1 MQLCHIISYQSLF
14 DFIFHVPPFLIMP
27 IFTVIFLLTL
37 VSAVSIRV
45 WLATRHIRYV
55 HTHRNSVPENFSSQ
69 ISLDAHQKAADYT
82 CAKTRLNYAN
92 ICLDTLLLLILT
104 LGGGLN
110 ALNSFWSN
118 WFSAPLLQGM
128 IFILGTV
135 LLMGLVEIPINYYR
149 TFVIEKKFGFNKMT
163 HSMFF
168 VDLIKQ
174 GLLGILLGLPL
185 LFGALWLME
194 KTGANWWLYVWLM
207 WVGFNLIILSVY
219 PTWIAPLFNKFT
231 PLEDASLKARIEQLM
246 QKCGFK
252 SSGLFVMDGS
262 RRSSHGNAYFT
273 GFGKNKR
280 IVFFDTLLSHLNP
293 PEIEA
298 VLAHEL
304 GHFKRNH
311 VIKRILLTFTMSLVF
326 LWLLGYLMNQDWFYQ
341 GLGVFSSNETLAN
354 ISSHSTAM
362 ALLLFFLVMPTF
374 TFLFQPLSSLYSR
387 KHEFEADA
395 YAVEKASA
403 GDLIQALVKLYQ
415 DNAATLTPD
424 PLHSAFYDSHP
435 PASVR
440 IARLQNLA
448 HN

>member
-1 MQLCHIISYQSLF
+1 MC
-14 DFIFHVPPFLIMP
+14 V
-27 IFTVIFLLTL
+27 
-37 VSAVSIRV
+37 VSTRV

-55 HTHRNSVPENFSSQ
+55 HKHRNSVPENFSSQ
-69 ISLDAHQKAADYT
+69 INLDSHQKAADYT

-92 ICLDTLLLLILT
+92 ICLDTALLLILT

-110 ALNSFWSN
+110 ALNLFWSN
-118 WFSAPLLQGM
+118 WFSDPLLQGM
-128 IFILGTV
+128 IFILGTI
-135 LLMGLVEIPINYYR
+135 LLMGLVEIPISYYR
-149 TFVIEKKFGFNKMT
+149 AFVIEKKFGFNKMT
-163 HSMFF
+163 HTMFF
-168 VDLIKQ
+168 VDLIKK

-207 WVGFNLIILSVY
+207 WVAFNLIILSVY

-231 PLEDASLKARIEQLM
+231 PLEDAALKARIEQLM

-273 GFGKNKR
+273 GFGQNKR
-280 IVFFDTLLSHLNP
+280 IVFFDTLLSQLNP
-293 PEIEA
+293 AEIEA

-311 VIKRILLTFTMSLVF
+311 VIKRIFLTFTISLVF

-354 ISSHSTAM
+354 IASPSTAM

-395 YAVEKASA
+395 YAVEKASS

>member
-1 MQLCHIISYQSLF
+1 M
-14 DFIFHVPPFLIMP
+14 
-27 IFTVIFLLTL
+27 FTVIFLFTL
-37 VSAVSIRV
+37 ICVVFTRV
-45 WLATRHIRYV
+45 WLTTRHFRYV
-55 HTHRNSVPENFSSQ
+55 KMHRNRVPENFSSQ
-69 ISLDAHQKAADYT
+69 INLDSHQKAADYT
-82 CAKTRLNYAN
+82 CAKTRLNYFN
-92 ICLDTLLLLILT
+92 IFLDALLLLILT

-110 ALNSFWSN
+110 LLNSFWAE
-118 WFSAPLLQGM
+118 WFIDPVSHGIAL
-128 IFILGTV
+128 ILGTV
-135 LLMGLVEIPINYYR
+135 LLLGLAEIPINYYR
-149 TFVIEKKFGFNKMT
+149 TFVIEKEFGFNKMT
-163 HSMFF
+163 RTMFF
-168 VDLIKQ
+168 MDLFKQ
-174 GLLGILLGLPL
+174 GILGVMLGLPL

-194 KTGANWWLYVWLM
+194 RMGANWWLYVWIM
-207 WVGFNLIILSVY
+207 WVAFNLIVLSIY

-231 PLEDASLKARIEQLM
+231 PLDDVALKERIEQLM

-280 IVFFDTLLSHLNP
+280 IVFFDTLLSHLNA

-304 GHFKRNH
+304 GHFKRHH
-311 VIKRILLTFTMSLVF
+311 VIKRILWSFTMSLAF
-326 LWLLGYLMNQDWFYQ
+326 LWLLGNLMNQEWFYL
-341 GLGVFSSNETLAN
+341 GLGVSVSNELLSTAQVP
-354 ISSHSTAM
+354 STAM

-374 TFLFQPLSSLYSR
+374 TFLFQPISSLYSR

-395 YAVEKASA
+395 YAAEKSSAS
-403 GDLIQALVKLYQ
+403 DLILALVKLYK

>member
-1 MQLCHIISYQSLF
+1 MQ
-14 DFIFHVPPFLIMP
+14 

-37 VSAVSIRV
+37 MCVGSTRI

-55 HTHRNSVPENFSSQ
+55 HKHRNSVPENFSSQ
-69 ISLDAHQKAADYT
+69 VNLDSHQKAADYT
-82 CAKTRLNYAN
+82 CAKTRLDYAN
-92 ICLDTLLLLILT
+92 ICLDTALLLMLT

-110 ALNSFWSN
+110 ALNLFWSN
-118 WFSAPLLQGM
+118 WFSDPLLQGM

-135 LLMGLVEIPINYYR
+135 LLMGLVEIPISYYR

-163 HSMFF
+163 HTMFF
-168 VDLIKQ
+168 VDLIKK
-174 GLLGILLGLPL
+174 GLLGVLLGLPL

-207 WVGFNLIILSVY
+207 WVAFNLIVLSVY

-231 PLEDASLKARIEQLM
+231 PLEDASLKARIEKLM
-246 QKCGFK
+246 QKCGFE

-273 GFGKNKR
+273 GLGKNKR
-280 IVFFDTLLSHLNP
+280 IVFFDTLLSHLSP
-293 PEIEA
+293 LEIEA

-304 GHFKRNH
+304 GHFKRHH

-341 GLGVFSSNETLAN
+341 GLGVFSSNETLVN
-354 ISSHSTAM
+354 MSSPSTAM

-403 GDLIQALVKLYQ
+403 SDLIQALVKLYQ

>member
-1 MQLCHIISYQSLF
+1 
-14 DFIFHVPPFLIMP
+14 MP
-27 IFTVIFLLTL
+27 IFTIIFLLTL

-92 ICLDTLLLLILT
+92 ICLDTVLLLILT

-110 ALNSFWSN
+110 ALNFFWSN

>member
-1 MQLCHIISYQSLF
+1 
-14 DFIFHVPPFLIMP
+14 MP

-92 ICLDTLLLLILT
+92 ICLDTVLLLILT

-110 ALNSFWSN
+110 ALNLFWSN
-118 WFSAPLLQGM
+118 WFSDPLLQGM

-207 WVGFNLIILSVY
+207 WVGFNLIVLSVY

>member
-27 IFTVIFLLTL
+27 IFTVIFLLAL

-92 ICLDTLLLLILT
+92 ICLDTVLLLILT

-110 ALNSFWSN
+110 ALNFFWSN
-118 WFSAPLLQGM
+118 WFSDPLLQGM

>member
-1 MQLCHIISYQSLF
+1 
-14 DFIFHVPPFLIMP
+14 MP

-110 ALNSFWSN
+110 ALNFFWSN
-118 WFSAPLLQGM
+118 WFSDPLLQGM

>member
-1 MQLCHIISYQSLF
+1 
-14 DFIFHVPPFLIMP
+14 MP

-92 ICLDTLLLLILT
+92 ICLDTVLLLILT

-110 ALNSFWSN
+110 ALNFFWSN
-118 WFSAPLLQGM
+118 WFSDPLLQGM

-341 GLGVFSSNETLAN
+341 GLGVFSSNEALAN

>member
-1 MQLCHIISYQSLF
+1 MSIF
-14 DFIFHVPPFLIMP
+14 TFIFLFILIC
-27 IFTVIFLLTL
+27 V
-37 VSAVSIRV
+37 VSTRI
-45 WLATRHIRYV
+45 WLAIRHIRFINI
-55 HTHRNSVPENFSSQ
+55 HRDTVPENFASQ
-69 ISLDAHQKAADYT
+69 INLDSHQKAADYT
-82 CAKTRLNYAN
+82 CTKTRLSYAN
-92 ICLDTLLLLILT
+92 IFLDTALLLILT
-104 LGGGLN
+104 FGGGLN
-110 ALNSFWSN
+110 ALNSFWSGF
-118 WFSAPLLQGM
+118 FSNSLLHGVV
-128 IFILGTV
+128 FILCTV
-135 LLMGLVEIPINYYR
+135 LLIGVLEIPINYYR

-163 HSMFF
+163 PAMFF
-168 VDLIKQ
+168 TDLIKQ
-174 GLLGILLGLPL
+174 GSLGILIGLPL
-185 LFGALWLME
+185 LFAILWLME
-194 KTGANWWLYVWLM
+194 KAGDNWWLYAWLM
-207 WVGFNLIILSVY
+207 WVAFNIILLSVY

-231 PLEDASLKARIEQLM
+231 PLEDSSLKIRIEQLM
-246 QKCGFK
+246 QKCGFR

-304 GHFKRNH
+304 GHFKKNH
-311 VIKRILLTFTMSLVF
+311 VIKRIIWTFTMSLIF
-326 LWLLGYLMNQDWFYQ
+326 LWLLGYLMNQEWFYQ
-341 GLGVFSSNETLAN
+341 GLGIISLNETQTN
-354 ISSHSTAM
+354 TFYPSTAM

-374 TFLFQPLSSLYSR
+374 TFLFQPLSSFYSR

-395 YAVEKASA
+395 YAVDKASA
-403 GDLIQALVKLYQ
+403 SDLIQALVKLYQ

-435 PASVR
+435 PALVR

>member
-1 MQLCHIISYQSLF
+1 MC
-14 DFIFHVPPFLIMP
+14 V
-27 IFTVIFLLTL
+27 
-37 VSAVSIRV
+37 VSIRV

-69 ISLDAHQKAADYT
+69 VNLDSHQKAADYT

-92 ICLDTLLLLILT
+92 ICLDTVLLLMLT

-110 ALNSFWSN
+110 VLNFFWSN
-118 WFSAPLLQGM
+118 LFSDPLLQGM
-128 IFILGTV
+128 IFILSTV
-135 LLMGLVEIPINYYR
+135 LLMGFVEIPVNYYR

-163 HSMFF
+163 RTMFF

-219 PTWIAPLFNKFT
+219 PTWIAPIFNKFT

-354 ISSHSTAM
+354 ISSPSTAM

-403 GDLIQALVKLYQ
+403 NDLIQALVKLYK

>member
-1 MQLCHIISYQSLF
+1 LQLCHIISYQSLF

-27 IFTVIFLLTL
+27 IFTIIFLLTL

-92 ICLDTLLLLILT
+92 ICLDTVLLLILT

-110 ALNSFWSN
+110 ALNFFWSN
-118 WFSAPLLQGM
+118 WFSDPLLQGM

>member
-92 ICLDTLLLLILT
+92 ICLDTVLLLILT

-110 ALNSFWSN
+110 ALNLFWSN
-118 WFSAPLLQGM
+118 WFSDPLLQGM

>member
-1 MQLCHIISYQSLF
+1 MQ
-14 DFIFHVPPFLIMP
+14 
-27 IFTVIFLLTL
+27 IFTVIFLFTL
-37 VSAVSIRV
+37 MCVVSIRV

-55 HTHRNSVPENFSSQ
+55 NTHRNRVPENFSSQ
-69 ISLDAHQKAADYT
+69 VNLDSHQKAADYT

-92 ICLDTLLLLILT
+92 IFLDTVLLLILT

-110 ALNSFWSN
+110 VLNAFWSN
-118 WFSAPLLQGM
+118 WFSDPLSHGM
-128 IFILGTV
+128 ILILGTV

-163 HSMFF
+163 HTMFF
-168 VDLIKQ
+168 ADLFKQ
-174 GLLGILLGLPL
+174 GVLGVLLGLPL
-185 LFGALWLME
+185 LFGVLWLME
-194 KTGANWWLYVWLM
+194 EMGVNWWLYVWLM
-207 WVGFNLIILSVY
+207 WVAFNLIILSIY
-219 PTWIAPLFNKFT
+219 PTWIAPIFNKFK
-231 PLEDASLKARIEQLM
+231 PLDDASLKARIEQLM

-280 IVFFDTLLSHLNP
+280 IVFFDTLLSHLNA

-304 GHFKRNH
+304 GHFKRHH
-311 VIKRILLTFTMSLVF
+311 VIKRILWTFAMSLVF
-326 LWLLGYLMNQDWFYQ
+326 LWLLGYLMKEDWFYQ
-341 GLGVFSSNETLAN
+341 GLGVFTSNEALST
-354 ISSHSTAM
+354 ISSPSTAM

-403 GDLIQALVKLYQ
+403 SDLIQALVKLYQ